1 MFRYRYLCITA
12 VIFVLALL
20 ICYRIPAVLSRLS
33 PYTQTNPDNPLIKE
47 KIEDGELIKL
57 SGTVISVKEKETY
70 TGKKVNEITVKK
82 VNLQRDNGSS
92 LLLTK
97 RFQTILVTL
106 QKEQTIRIGSTVQI
120 SGNLQYFE
128 TAGNPGEFNAWSFYS
143 NRGVLFRVNEA
154 LITAQSQ
161 SYNKIS
167 HGLFCLKKNR
177 EAVFIKYLSQ
187 EDAAIMSGMV
197 FGDKNAI
204 DKDINALFQRNG
216 ISHIL
221 AISGLHIS
229 FIAMGVYYLLRRIPI
244 PLILTAIISE
254 LFIILYAIMVG
265 FSSSAFRSV
274 IMISIFLLSKIFKR
288 TYDLLTSLSVACILT
303 ILMEPGL
310 IFDCGFLLSFTAI
323 VGMGVLLP
331 VLNKAILPKNKI
343 LKNLVSCIA
352 VFFTTLP
359 VLLYFYYE
367 VPIYAIL
374 LNLIV
379 IPLSSPLM
387 GLSFILLMIADTIP
401 FLPDA
406 IAAGVTG
413 ILYIYK
419 STCRICEQLMIAR
432 SNPGQPSAFLILIY
446 IGILTTAVWI
456 LEIRLSVARNIKEQN
471 TKRINQRKK
480 NRKSKNTRNAR
491 DRNKVHCNTIVKDQR
506 KQELLL
512 SVYGSIV
519 LIAAVAV
526 LLCNKE
532 KLNRIFILDVG
543 QGDGIVIQNK
553 QGDVYI
559 VDCGSISSTRVGEKR
574 LIPFL
579 KYYGMNEITGIFVTH
594 SDEDHRNGI
603 EELLLSLQE
612 EHIQVESI
620 FLNEDSLL
628 EEGFETIQ
636 NAAKENN
643 ISVVAI
649 EQGDRILAEEMEFM
663 CLYPEKGQ
671 YAAEANDRS
680 LVLMLQCYETE
691 ILLTGDSGSECEK
704 EYLEKIDLSGQKF
717 RILKVAHHGSDSST
731 SKELLEKWKPDMA
744 LISCGEKNRY
754 GHPHKEIL
762 DRLKKNK
769 IPCLIT
775 KDRGCIEIVIK
786 KDRVL
791 YDTFR

>member
-1 MFRYRYLCITA
+1 MFRYRYLCMTA

-20 ICYRIPAVLSRLS
+20 ISYRIPAVLSRLS
-33 PYTQTNPDNPLIKE
+33 PYTQDNPDNPLIKE
-47 KIEDGELIKL
+47 KIEGGEPIKL
-57 SGTVISVKEKETY
+57 RGTVTSVKEKETY
-70 TGKKVNEITVKK
+70 IGKKVNEITLKK

-106 QKEQTIRIGSTVQI
+106 QKEQTIRIGSIVQI

-128 TAGNPGEFNAWSFYS
+128 QAGNPGEFNAWSFYS
-143 NRGVLFRVNEA
+143 NKGVLFRVNEA

-265 FSSSAFRSV
+265 FSSSAFRAV

-331 VLNKAILPKNKI
+331 VLNKAFLPKNKI

-387 GLSFILLMIADTIP
+387 GLSFILLMLADTIP

-456 LEIRLSVARNIKEQN
+456 LEIRLSAVRSIKEQN
-471 TKRINQRKK
+471 AKRIN
-480 NRKSKNTRNAR
+480 
-491 DRNKVHCNTIVKDQR
+491 QR

-512 SVYGSIV
+512 SVYGGIA

-526 LLCNKE
+526 LLCSAE

-553 QGDVYI
+553 QGDVYL
-559 VDCGSISSTRVGEKR
+559 VDCGSISSTRVGEKK

-628 EEGFETIQ
+628 EEGFKTIQ

-731 SKELLEKWKPDMA
+731 SKELLEKWKPDIA

-769 IPCLIT
+769 IPYLIT

>member
-265 FSSSAFRSV
+265 FSSSAFRAV

-331 VLNKAILPKNKI
+331 VLNKAFLPKNKI

-387 GLSFILLMIADTIP
+387 GLSFILLMLADTIP

-456 LEIRLSVARNIKEQN
+456 LEIRLSAVRSIKEQN
-471 TKRINQRKK
+471 AKRIN
-480 NRKSKNTRNAR
+480 
-491 DRNKVHCNTIVKDQR
+491 QR

-512 SVYGSIV
+512 SVYGGIA

-526 LLCNKE
+526 LLCSAE

-553 QGDVYI
+553 QGDVYL
-559 VDCGSISSTRVGEKR
+559 VDCGSISSTRVGEKK

-628 EEGFETIQ
+628 EEGFKTIQ

-731 SKELLEKWKPDMA
+731 SKELLEKWKPDIA

-769 IPCLIT
+769 IPYLIT

>member
-265 FSSSAFRSV
+265 FSSSAFRAV
-274 IMISIFLLSKIFKR
+274 VMISIFLLSKIFKR

-343 LKNLVSCIA
+343 FKNLVSCIA

-769 IPCLIT
+769 IPYLIT